1 MPHSSALCIPPRSCL
16 CPSPLNGASSSGK
29 QVGEER
35 TKRQEVDTAS
45 HVCPGSIQDRAQ
57 LYNPSK
63 DCWCEG
69 ARRRVLGKQFTKDP
83 SPVSSGWH
91 APSPPSSFPRFVSPL
106 SAPLS
111 FRLTPT
117 LSFIAAFSP
126 LGFKDLTTTGKPVY
140 KYMILWECFSFKHI
154 YPCTCIYS
162 HIQECACT
170 CACTNVYTSNI
181 HAHIYITPHIYVYT

>member
-126 LGFKDLTTTGKPVY
+126 LGFKDLTHPSVLASDSPPAP
-140 KYMILWECFSFKHI
+140 ILFSVCSALLCFAFPSVFLF
-154 YPCTCIYS
+154 PS
-162 HIQECACT
+162 HSTFLLSPLPQ
-170 CACTNVYTSNI
+170 
-181 HAHIYITPHIYVYT
+181 P